1 MKRFSEYQVVPRG
14 MEVIPST
21 TSHIVVA
28 IFAAI
33 CWSVGVG
40 GLHNL
45 EINVPSAVLVDETVT
60 LECSWQLEDE
70 EALYSVK
77 WYRGKEEFYRYIP
90 KELPHTRVFP
100 LPGIEVDISRSGA
113 HRVVLQQATPAMA
126 GRFRCE
132 VSADAP
138 TFHTEIRS
146 APLEVVEPPVWGPKL
161 VSDRSW
167 YGVGSNLRATCA
179 SPPAYP
185 PVNLT
190 FALNGQEIDTE
201 SITHTLPQWFKW
213 DPPPKFESTTTE
225 RPEDEINFNVFHD
238 EDNTQYLDETYI
250 NLHKEEIRRT
260 SKESLKTV
268 YERIGPDSRLP
279 TVGVVLIS
287 VRTEAFERGSLR
299 LTCIANIY
307 NLYAARTELI
317 FDMEQPEVASVL
329 GVRNGIT
336 GSCFNHN
343 WQLSF
348 VVVFWCCFR

>member
-1 MKRFSEYQVVPRG
+1 MAVSSG
-14 MEVIPST
+14 MEVIPAAGSR
-21 TSHIVVA
+21 ILVA

-113 HRVVLQQATPAMA
+113 RRVVLQQATPAMA

-146 APLEVVEPPVWGPKL
+146 APLEVVEPPEWGPKL

-179 SPPAYP
+179 SPPSYP
-185 PVNLT
+185 SVNLT
-190 FALNGQEIDTE
+190 FALNGEEIDIE
-201 SITHTLPQWFKW
+201 SITHELPPWFKW
-213 DPPPKFESTTTE
+213 DAPLKSESTTTE
-225 RPEDEINFNVFHD
+225 RSDDEMNFNVFHD
-238 EDNTQYLDETYI
+238 EENLQYLDETYI
-250 NLHKEEIRRT
+250 NLHKEEIRRP
-260 SKESLKTV
+260 SKESLKQIF
-268 YERIGPDSRLP
+268 ERTGPDNRTP
-279 TVGVVLIS
+279 TVGVVS
-287 VRTEAFERGSLR
+287 FVVRTEAFERGSLR

-329 GVRNGIT
+329 GVRNKSTVPSFIHFWLFGLLI
-336 GSCFNHN
+336 FL
-343 WQLSF
+343 WLSG
-348 VVVFWCCFR
+348 R

>member
-1 MKRFSEYQVVPRG
+1 
-14 MEVIPST
+14 MEVILST
-21 TSHIVVA
+21 TSRVLVA

-45 EINVPSAVLVDETVT
+45 EINVPYAVLLDETVT

-70 EALYSVK
+70 ETLYSVK

-113 HRVVLQQATPAMA
+113 RRVVLQQATPAMA

-146 APLEVVEPPVWGPKL
+146 APLEVVEPPEWAPKL

-179 SPPAYP
+179 SPPAFP
-185 PVNLT
+185 PANLT
-190 FALNGQEIDTE
+190 FALNGQEIDVE
-201 SITHTLPQWFKW
+201 SITHELPQWFKW
-213 DPPPKFESTTTE
+213 DPLIKIESTTTE
-225 RPEDEINFNVFHD
+225 RSEDEVNLNVFHD
-238 EDNTQYLDETYI
+238 EENPEYLDETYI
-250 NLHKEEIRRT
+250 NLHREEIRRPRN
-260 SKESLKTV
+260 ENLKPIF
-268 YERIGPDSRLP
+268 ERTAPDNRTP
-279 TVGVVLIS
+279 TVGVVSIV

-307 NLYAARTELI
+307 NLYSARAELI

-329 GVRNGIT
+329 GVRNGGAVST
-336 GSCFNHN
+336 LNYA
-343 WQLSF
+343 WQLGF
-348 VVVFWCCFR
+348 LLPLWRLAR